1 MNLDHEDALRILV
14 AMLAARPDG
23 YTDGNRPP
31 MYGLW
36 IPRILEEFFRTNQID
51 TRGDPSFYHHEEFR
65 GGLARVL

>member
-23 YTDGNRPP
+23 FTDGNRPP

-36 IPRILEEFFRTNQID
+36 IPRILEEFCRTNRRYKRRPESLPS
-51 TRGDPSFYHHEEFR
+51 RGVS
-65 GGLARVL
+65 GSLARIL